1 MRRLLCISI
10 LLICCTSFAASP
22 LTVKYIGSNSGV
34 KEDYYL
40 ELIDAALKTTEPQF
54 GAYKID
60 FTREQISSQRK
71 HELLVA
77 GERLNIDRLVG
88 FHNNA
93 GPRGVLLQIK
103 TPLLRGFMG
112 YRIPLIRRDK
122 QAIFDKVNNL
132 EDLKKIS
139 LGLGKGWEGYIYQKN
154 GFNLTEPINF
164 ETLLK
169 MLAGGRYDFVPLS
182 AIEIEDSYKVDDQVL
197 DNLVPENRLLIHTN
211 LPNYFYVS
219 PNAPELAARL
229 QVGFKELQRNG
240 QMDKIFNKYF
250 LARLKQLDLANRK
263 IIEIPNP
270 EDDGS
275 LGPVDHK
282 LLKIYSSH

>member
-1 MRRLLCISI
+1 MRLLLCISM
-10 LLICCTSFAASP
+10 LLTCCASFAAP
-22 LTVKYIGSNSGV
+22 VLTVKYIGSNSGV

-60 FTREQISSQRK
+60 FSREQISSQRK

-93 GPRGVLLQIK
+93 GPRSVLIHIK

-112 YRIPLIRRDK
+112 YRIPLIKRDK
-122 QAIFDKVNNL
+122 QATFDKVNSF
-132 EDLKKIS
+132 EDLKKIP

-154 GFNLTEPINF
+154 GFNLTEPVNF

-182 AIEIEDSYKVDDQVL
+182 AIEIEDHYQVDDQTL
-197 DNLVPENRLLIHTN
+197 DNLVPENHLLIHTA

-219 PNAPELAARL
+219 PNAPELADRL
-229 QVGFKELQRNG
+229 QVGFKELQKNG
-240 QMDKIFNKYF
+240 EMDKIFNKYF
-250 LARLKQLDLANRK
+250 LTRLKNLNLANRK

-282 LLKIYSSH
+282 LLKIYSPY